1 VSDRLAIDVCV
12 FAESQ
17 IKRHSTYK
25 EVRCFWV
32 VRTDGTE
39 TDFSYHKCLKE
50 KVVKENPSFVDRYD
64 AIYRRGPRPQRMV

>member
-1 VSDRLAIDVCV
+1 MEVTNLQLILVV
-12 FAESQ
+12 FVESQ

-25 EVRCFWV
+25 DVRCFWV

-50 KVVKENPSFVDRYD
+50 KVAKENPSFVDRYD
-64 AIYRRGPRPQRMV
+64 AIYRAPKRPRMV

>member
-1 VSDRLAIDVCV
+1 
-12 FAESQ
+12 
-17 IKRHSTYK
+17 
-25 EVRCFWV
+25 V

-50 KVVKENPSFVDRYD
+50 KVAKENPSFVDRYD